1 MIEVT
6 RLYCPASGAQPGD
19 DNSTHHLA
27 PTGYDG
33 GTRCRYCGKAPAT
46 IRTEAERQRA
56 NEEAEV
62 GSTPIRQVRDHLTLA
77 CGHVTQGREWHRGS
91 QVRAWCPQ
99 CRATHDVVS
108 RSEPDVEEDEET
120 PVDVADR
127 IVHDAKTRDLLRGAY
142 ALTHK
147 IHAARQAPVT
157 RARTRGEYLPDLMA
171 SREVLSTEIR
181 RRARPVGMARARGL
195 FIAPDGAD
203 QPTVWQDRRT
213 QDPEALVRRCDVP
226 EVVWD
231 LLAEI
236 IDHRSAEG

>member
-6 RLYCPASGAQPGD
+6 RLYCPESGAQPGD

-33 GTRCRYCGKAPAT
+33 GTRCRYCGKAPGT
-46 IRTEAERQRA
+46 IRAEAEERCPDCGGL
-56 NEEAEV
+56 NGTHGV
-62 GSTPIRQVRDHLTLA
+62 VHVRHDNGG
-77 CGHVTQGREWHRGS
+77 GHNRP
-91 QVRAWCPQ
+91 CPQ
-99 CRATHDVVS
+99 IPAV
-108 RSEPDVEEDEET
+108 EDEET

-127 IVHDAKTRDLLRGAY
+127 IVHDAKTRDLLRAAY

-147 IHAARQAPVT
+147 IHEGRKNPVF
-157 RARTRGEYLPDLMA
+157 ADLNHAGGLSGLMA
-171 SREVLSTEIR
+171 SRESLSTEIR

-195 FIAPDGAD
+195 FIALDGALE
-203 QPTVWQDRRT
+203 PTVWQDRRT
-213 QDPEALVRRCDVP
+213 QNPEALVRRCDVP

-236 IDHRSAEG
+236 IDHRSAEA